1 MYGVT
6 IDCYNKTIPTST
18 LLDELRSN
26 NPVDLSVDDLNN
38 KNLSHAILLKGIH
51 VYDTHTDFYILDPDF
66 TSAEGKATVTTYG
79 LPNESHKNFV
89 NKTTY
94 EGRVE
99 SRQRE
104 YKWKY
109 TRY

>member
-51 VYDTHTDFYILDPDF
+51 VYDTHTDFYILDPDY
-66 TSAEGKATVTTYG
+66 TSHYGEATVTVKG
-79 LPNESHKNFV
+79 LPNTTHENFV
-89 NKTTY
+89 YNTAYKNH
-94 EGRVE
+94 
-99 SRQRE
+99 S
-104 YKWKY
+104 YKWKK